1 VTAGRG
7 VGHELL
13 VQDPVHSRV
22 VAADLG
28 GPRRYGDRPRP
39 GRPVGIDEQVT
50 GDPVQP
56 RPDGQIAGAQLRQ
69 VPPGPDERFLH
80 DVVGAGPVRTEPC
93 DVSVQR
99 DGMTRVQLTD
109 RGVGRTG

>member
-56 RPDGQIAGAQLRQ
+56 RPDGQIAGAQLRR
-69 VPPGPDERFLH
+69 VPPGPNERFLD
-80 DVVGAGPVRTEPC
+80 DVLGAGLIGIEPL
-93 DVSVQR
+93 DVPA
-99 DGMTRVQLTD
+99 
-109 RGVGRTG
+109 